1 MEPTPDPLVLTAV
14 VVAVIVG
21 IYLLRHV
28 IVLAFRLMV
37 LAALVLG
44 LVWVWQQRGDL
55 MDAAGPYLRP
65 VGERLGALSL
75 SGVRHLLADLLSG
88 ADGGGSRDGGA
99 SATTVAVEPPGATEG
114 TEAAAETAHP
124 EDPRGRGDPDVRE

>member
-1 MEPTPDPLVLTAV
+1 METTPDPLVLAAV

-44 LVWVWQQRGDL
+44 LVWVWQHRGDL
-55 MDAAGPYLRP
+55 ADAAGPYLRP
-65 VGERLGALSL
+65 VGERLGAPDL
-75 SGVRHLLADLLSG
+75 SGVRNLLADLLSDD
-88 ADGGGSRDGGA
+88 DGNGSRDG
-99 SATTVAVEPPGATEG
+99 SAPAATVTVGPPGAAED
-114 TEAAAETAHP
+114 TEAATETADP

>member
-1 MEPTPDPLVLTAV
+1 MDTTPDPLVLAAV
-14 VVAVIVG
+14 AVAVIVG

-44 LVWVWQQRGDL
+44 LVWVWQHRGDL
-55 MDAAGPYLRP
+55 ADAAGPYLRP
-65 VGERLGALSL
+65 VGERLGALDL
-75 SGVRHLLADLLSG
+75 SGVRNLLTDLLSDE
-88 ADGGGSRDGGA
+88 DGDGSA
-99 SATTVAVEPPGATEG
+99 PAATVTVGPPGAAED
-114 TEAAAETAHP
+114 TEAATETADP

>member
-1 MEPTPDPLVLTAV
+1 METTPDPLVLAAV

-44 LVWVWQQRGDL
+44 LVWVWQHRGDL
-55 MDAAGPYLRP
+55 ADAAGPYLRP
-65 VGERLGALSL
+65 VGERLGAPDL
-75 SGVRHLLADLLSG
+75 SGVRNLLADLLSNE
-88 ADGGGSRDGGA
+88 DGSRDGNA
-99 SATTVAVEPPGATEG
+99 PAATVTVGPPGAAED
-114 TEAAAETAHP
+114 TEAATETADP

>member
-1 MEPTPDPLVLTAV
+1 MEPTPDPLVLAAV
-14 VVAVIVG
+14 AVAVIVG

-44 LVWVWQQRGDL
+44 LVWVWQHRGDL
-55 MDAAGPYLRP
+55 ADAAGPYLRP

-88 ADGGGSRDGGA
+88 TDGDGSRDGGA
-99 SATTVAVEPPGATEG
+99 SATTVAVEPPGAADG